1 MGYLHI
7 MMDLQIESEIWKQII
22 YKGVI
27 TNYEAST
34 HGRIRNIKTKYILKQ
49 HKCLEGYCYTNL
61 YINRLP
67 KTLIVHPLIISTFKS
82 NPKNLKHVN
91 HIDMVRDN
99 NHIDNLEWTTCSD
112 NQKHAVKNNLNRK
125 SIKKIIYQ
133 FSDSEKI
140 NIINI
145 FPSVSETALALNI
158 HIDTVMSNL
167 TGKTRSKKYFFDYA
181 IKRNVITDVNDLVD
195 FEPVKNHPRY
205 LIHRDGRVYSF
216 RTKQFLKP
224 ILKKGYHHLSLNTI
238 PYIVHRLVAMQY
250 LPNPDNKEFV
260 NHKDGNKINNHVNNL
275 EWSSVSENT
284 QHAIDTGLL
293 NITRVINQ
301 YDAHGNFIKR
311 HTSIVNAAKYI
322 GVNIKNN
329 SIIECLGHRQTHA
342 YGFIWRYENDETPVE
357 PICEMSLKLLVY
369 RIMLLKNNIH
379 IASFSS
385 LKEMVKYTGLKES
398 YIIDMYT
405 NLKIVKEYQIL
416 YNYGLK

>member
-1 MGYLHI
+1 
-7 MMDLQIESEIWKQII
+7 MD
-22 YKGVI
+22 
-27 TNYEAST
+27 
-34 HGRIRNIKTKYILKQ
+34 R
-49 HKCLEGYCYTNL
+49 
-61 YINRLP
+61 
-67 KTLIVHPLIISTFKS
+67 
-82 NPKNLKHVN
+82 
-91 HIDMVRDN
+91 
-99 NHIDNLEWTTCSD
+99 
-112 NQKHAVKNNLNRK
+112 VKNNLNRT

-133 FSDSEKI
+133 FSEPEKI

-181 IKRNVITDVNDLVD
+181 IKKNIITDINDLVD

-205 LIHRDGRVYSF
+205 LIHRDGRIYSF

-224 ILKKGYHHLSLNTI
+224 ILKNGYHHLSLNTI
-238 PYIVHRLVAMQY
+238 PCIVHRLVAIQY

-260 NHKDGNKINNHVNNL
+260 NHKDGNKINNHVDNL
-275 EWSSVSENT
+275 EWSSISENT

-293 NITRVINQ
+293 NITRIINQ

-329 SIIECLGHRQTHA
+329 SINECLVHRQTHA
-342 YGFIWRYENDETPVE
+342 YGFIWRHENDETPIE

-369 RIMLLKNNIH
+369 RIIYIKNNIH

-385 LKEMVKYTGLKES
+385 LKEMVEYTGLKES

-405 NLKIVKEYQIL
+405 NLKIVKEFQIL
-416 YNYGLK
+416 CNYGLKIK